1 MPRFRKNS
9 HLSAALQVGMA
20 SAIMDLAIKESM
32 MTEPDKKPVDMV
44 AIDKFYA
51 PEPWVHQ
58 HLTKAER
65 LGKTKTELDEL
76 RQLKWGELHAPI
88 IPLEVKNGSN

>member
-32 MTEPDKKPVDMV
+32 MTEPDKKPE
-44 AIDKFYA
+44 IYRGK
-51 PEPWVHQ
+51 Q
-58 HLTKAER
+58 CIKRTKE
-65 LGKTKTELDEL
+65 K
-76 RQLKWGELHAPI
+76 GE
-88 IPLEVKNGSN
+88 GYSNE